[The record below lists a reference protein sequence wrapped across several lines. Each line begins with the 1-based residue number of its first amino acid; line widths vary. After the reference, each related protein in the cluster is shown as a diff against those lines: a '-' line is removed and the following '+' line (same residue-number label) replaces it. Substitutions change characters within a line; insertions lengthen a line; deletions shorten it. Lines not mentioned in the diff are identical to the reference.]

1 MWTCNNCGESIRDG
15 YKFCWQCGKIRIE
28 SLTDE
33 TVSEG
38 HTSQNNPPLSSL
50 TNYLTETMRED
61 GRGEFRLLRME
72 VWSLV
77 LRGVGFY
84 LLIQAFMALPDILTV
99 LYVAENYSQIL
110 SSMPASSRQIGDVYH
125 SLALV
130 PLVKSI
136 FYLGAG
142 IYLMTGSGSLLRY
155 LSRAPIS

>member
-1 MWTCNNCGESIRDG
+1 MWTCNNCGESIKDG

-28 SLTDE
+28 PLTDE
-33 TVSEG
+33 TVSKG
-38 HTSQNNPPLSSL
+38 DTPQNNPPLSFL
-50 TNYLTETMRED
+50 TNYLPETMRED
-61 GRGEFRLLRME
+61 GRGEFSLLRME

-84 LLIQAFMALPDILTV
+84 LLIEAFLALPDMLTG
-99 LYVAENYSQIL
+99 LYVAENYRQIL
-110 SSMPASSRQIGDVYH
+110 SSMPVSNRQIGDVYH

-142 IYLMTGSGSLLRY
+142 IYLTTSSGSLLRY